1 MMIRFST
8 SPVTPHNVGRKPLRL
23 RFLVMPFCLALLGSY
38 LTYHA
43 LQGDRGYFA
52 WGALSDQRAEKD
64 KELLALQLANAEL
77 LARIDLL
84 SGPTPDPDYL
94 DERVRDVLGFSAA
107 GETVILIPKAD

>member
-1 MMIRFST
+1 M
-8 SPVTPHNVGRKPLRL
+8 
-23 RFLVMPFCLALLGSY
+23 ALLGSY

-52 WGALSDQRAEKD
+52 WGELSKQRAEKET
-64 KELLALQLANAEL
+64 ELQAIQSANAEL

-94 DERVRDVLGFSAA
+94 DERVRDVLGFSAVD
-107 GETVILIPKAD
+107 ETVILIPKAD